1 MLKVTDLTVHYGAIQ
16 ALRGISFDVNQGE
29 IITLI
34 GSNGAGKTTTLHSV
48 SNIIKKTS
56 GKVEF
61 EGADITNVSPDAI
74 VKTGLIQ
81 VPEGRR
87 VFANMSVKE
96 NLEMGAYTRTDK
108 NEIEESLEMVYKRFP
123 RLEERKN
130 QMAGTLSGGEQQML
144 AMGRALMSKPD
155 FILMDEPS
163 MGLSPLLV
171 SEIFDIIKAINENG
185 TTVLLVEQNA
195 KKALSIADRAYVLET
210 GNIVLE
216 GKASDLLNDD
226 SIKKAYLGE

>member
-61 EGADITNVSPDAI
+61 ENVDITNVSPDAI

-87 VFANMSVKE
+87 VFANMSVIE
-96 NLEMGAYTRTDK
+96 NLELG
-108 NEIEESLEMVYKRFP
+108 VYIR
-123 RLEERKN
+123 
-130 QMAGTLSGGEQQML
+130 
-144 AMGRALMSKPD
+144 
-155 FILMDEPS
+155 
-163 MGLSPLLV
+163 
-171 SEIFDIIKAINENG
+171 
-185 TTVLLVEQNA
+185 
-195 KKALSIADRAYVLET
+195 
-210 GNIVLE
+210 
-216 GKASDLLNDD
+216 
-226 SIKKAYLGE
+226 